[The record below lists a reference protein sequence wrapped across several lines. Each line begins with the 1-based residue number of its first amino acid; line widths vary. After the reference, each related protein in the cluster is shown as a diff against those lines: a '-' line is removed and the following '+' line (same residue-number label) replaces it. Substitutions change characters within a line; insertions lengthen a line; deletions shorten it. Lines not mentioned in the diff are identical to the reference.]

1 MRSAPQGPRAEVR
14 HACPAFPGKSVAWE
28 GLESVSIKTF
38 SAWIRVSMTA
48 MKKITAKKQV
58 GEKGGLFG

>member
-1 MRSAPQGPRAEVR
+1 
-14 HACPAFPGKSVAWE
+14 VAWE